1 MEIRRPIAINMEND
15 LERPGNVDPM
25 EVERFADLAKE
36 WWNASGKFR
45 PLHQI
50 SPIRITFIR
59 DQICHAFGRRPLDLI
74 PLRGLR
80 ILDIGCGGGLV
91 AEPLTRLGANVTG
104 IDPAGSALEAARQHA
119 RQQELEIDYRDVEAG
134 ELVAA
139 GEQFDVV
146 LCLEVLEHVPDI
158 SVMTRTCAALSKPN
172 GVLVYSTINRTL
184 KSYALAILG
193 AEYVLGWLPKG
204 THRWDRFVTLDELA
218 AYVRQVGC
226 NVLDTSGLVYRP
238 LYDRWALS
246 NDTDVNYLLSAVKPS
261 SDGDDQ

>member
-1 MEIRRPIAINMEND
+1 MERR
-15 LERPGNVDPM
+15 GNVDPM
-25 EVERFADLAKE
+25 EVERFAGLAKE
-36 WWNASGKFR
+36 WWDASGKFR

-50 SPIRITFIR
+50 SPIRIAFIR
-59 DQICHAFGRRPLDLI
+59 DQICHALGRRPLDRV
-74 PLRGLR
+74 PLQGLR

-104 IDPAGSALEAARQHA
+104 IDPTGSAIEAARQHA
-119 RQQELEIDYRDVEAG
+119 SQQELEIDYQSVEAV

-139 GEQFDVV
+139 GAQFDAV

-158 SVMTRTCAALSKPN
+158 SVMTRTCAALSKPS
-172 GVLVYSTINRTL
+172 GVLIYSTINRTL

-204 THRWDRFVTLDELA
+204 THRWERFVTVDELA
-218 AYVRQVGC
+218 ACVRRAYC
-226 NVLDTSGLVYRP
+226 DVLHTSGFVYRP

-246 NDTDVNYLLSAVKPS
+246 NDTEVNYLLSAVKIS
-261 SDGDDQ
+261 SDRDD